1 MPSVTVNRVNIKYE
15 TRGAGEAVALVHLSL
30 YADSYAPLMD
40 QPTLVGYRLIRY
52 HRRGD
57 AGSSRTAGPV
67 TIADQAADLARLL
80 DILGVERAYVAG
92 HSYGGLIA
100 TPLTLT
106 RPDLVGPSCLWSQ
119 RYGSYPEDRPV
130 GTWAGGWLW
139 VSRSTRRV
147 TELEP
152 PTAS

>member
-1 MPSVTVNRVNIKYE
+1 
-15 TRGAGEAVALVHLSL
+15 
-30 YADSYAPLMD
+30 MD
-40 QPTLVGYRLIRY
+40 QPALVGYRLIGY
-52 HRRGD
+52 HRRGY

-100 TPLTLT
+100 TQLTLT

-130 GTWAGGWLW
+130 GTWAGGWRGFPE
-139 VSRSTRRV
+139 VPGGCR
-147 TELEP
+147 P
-152 PTAS
+152 GAADGF